1 MFQDNTHPS
10 LPLLKHGPAIWR
22 PTDGTL
28 DEDGGSILGDT
39 VTVADEN
46 VLTDDKVD
54 LDKLAPLVFDSSA
67 LAYRVIGGIA
77 GGAWNA
83 GKRFE

>member
-10 LPLLKHGPAIWR
+10 LPLLKHGPTIWR

-39 VTVADEN
+39 ITVADEN
-46 VLTDDKVD
+46 VLTIHVIDGTMTCGFIFV
-54 LDKLAPLVFDSSA
+54 LVAFEEEVAATIAHVNA
-67 LAYRVIGGIA
+67 LAV
-77 GGAWNA
+77 
-83 GKRFE
+83 